1 MQLDPKTI
9 RVDGGTQPR
18 AELLIEVMEDYA
30 EQMLGGVEFPP
41 ITVFFDGK
49 DYWLVDGFHRL
60 GAHQRVRPNAAIE
73 AEVIQG
79 TQTEA
84 QWYSLGANKTHGLR
98 RTPEDRRRA
107 VQAALRHP
115 TGSAR
120 SDREI
125 AEHIGVSHHTVG
137 KYREQLQLEPGGQ
150 FAHLENGQSG
160 QKRKGRDG
168 KDYPARRTASHS
180 GNGKRDKPSRHM
192 ASRIHHPIR
201 APSPLEKMTTVT
213 LPHNPV
219 MGARTLIEVFDTD
232 YLRAVVEELSRH
244 LKGLAR

>member
-1 MQLDPKTI
+1 MQLDPKAI

-30 EQMLGGVEFPP
+30 EQMRGGVKFPP

-49 DYWLVDGFHRL
+49 NYWLVDGFHRL
-60 GAHQRVRPNAAIE
+60 GAHQRVRPNTAIE
-73 AEVIQG
+73 AEVLQG

-107 VQAALRHP
+107 VQSALRHP

-150 FAHLENGQSG
+150 IAHLGNGQSG

-168 KDYPARRTASHS
+168 KEYPARRPASHS
-180 GNGKRDKPSRHM
+180 GNGKREKPSRHM
-192 ASRIHHPIR
+192 ASRVCHPVR

-232 YLRAVVEELSRH
+232 YLRAVVEELTNH